1 MESLQQLI
9 LHKKKIA
16 NTNKNNYACVQVRII
31 FTNGANKRHIS
42 KFKKK
47 SDKIVHLPYLFSML
61 PNLGK
66 LFE

>member
-42 KFKKK
+42 KFKN
-47 SDKIVHLPYLFSML
+47 LPYLFSML